1 MTTFEER
8 DINDIFDDIALIEEK
23 LSKKSYQEGFEDG
36 VKEGNLE
43 GYKLGY
49 AQGVSLGEELGTYYG
64 TVIAHLQLPHSERIK
79 KTLEQVRSAL
89 EKFPKTNDPEADI
102 IGEIE
107 HIRTQYKKLKAM
119 LRLPTSTETGTSVEQ
134 QKDLSF

>member
-1 MTTFEER
+1 MTTLEER

-43 GYKLGY
+43 GYKIGY
-49 AQGVSLGEELGTYYG
+49 AQGVSLGEELGSYYG
-64 TVIAHLQLPHSERIK
+64 TVIAHLQLPHSERIR
-79 KTLEQVRSAL
+79 KTLELVKSAI
-89 EKFPKTNDPEADI
+89 EKFPRANDPEADI
-102 IGEIE
+102 VGEIQQ
-107 HIRTQYKKLKAM
+107 IRTQYKKLKAM
-119 LRLPTSTETGTSVEQ
+119 LRLPTEETSVE

>member
-1 MTTFEER
+1 MTTLEER

-23 LSKKSYQEGFEDG
+23 LCKQSYDEGFADG

-49 AQGVSLGEELGTYYG
+49 AQGVSLGEELGSCYG
-64 TVIAHLQLPHSERIK
+64 TVIAHLQLPHSERIR
-79 KTLEQVRSAL
+79 KTLVQIKTLVER
-89 EKFPKTNDPEADI
+89 FPHTNDPEADI
-102 IGEIE
+102 VGEIQQ
-107 HIRTQYKKLKAM
+107 IRTQYKKLRAM
-119 LRLPTSTETGTSVEQ
+119 LRLPATEETSVE